1 MYPRFGDIACSGG
14 RPTRRAAPVRPSA
27 LGGPAAAVA
36 TGRPVGDT
44 IPGDMTLTDLLRT
57 VLRARTGREIAAA
70 FDGFTVHRGLAWGAA
85 GVRQIL
91 IDPGRD
97 APGASR
103 IEVDLQGAAEA
114 APLIERFERHAAAAL
129 AHLLAINLP
138 IIWDASGPNDAG
150 AGEFHPAIAAFASAK
165 RIELLLRLP
174 GAVRFEVCFDT
185 PERVRMD
192 HGLVL
197 PVIAQVQVLAMHLTE
212 AAAAGA
218 PGPALTPREAAFL
231 HGVLR
236 GATVF
241 ELSQAFQL
249 AQADTRQFAAELAG
263 KLRSPGRHH
272 AAARAL
278 HRGLLAASDGS

>member
-1 MYPRFGDIACSGG
+1 MHPRFGDIACSGG
-14 RPTRRAAPVRPSA
+14 RPIRRAVPARPGT
-27 LGGPAAAVA
+27 LGGPAGAAA
-36 TGRPVGDT
+36 TERPVDHT
-44 IPGDMTLTDLLRT
+44 IPGDMALTDLLRA
-57 VLRARTGREIAAA
+57 VLRARTEREIEAA
-70 FDGFTVHRGLAWGAA
+70 FDGFTVHQGLAWGAA
-85 GVRQIL
+85 GIRHIVVGHG
-91 IDPGRD
+91 PD
-97 APGASR
+97 ATGASR
-103 IEVDLQGAAEA
+103 IAVNLQGAVDA
-114 APLIERFERHAAAAL
+114 APLVERFERHAAAAL
-129 AHLLAINLP
+129 AHLLAVNLP

-174 GAVRFEVCFDT
+174 GARHFEVRFDT

-218 PGPALTPREAAFL
+218 PGPALSPREAAFL

-236 GATVF
+236 GETVF

-249 AQADTRQFAAELAG
+249 AQADTRQFATELAG
-263 KLRSPGRHH
+263 KLGCPGRHH

-278 HRGLLAASDGS
+278 HRGLLAASEGA